1 MSSLI
6 HPQLPLGFEPGELF
20 TFDSFVAGSNAVAVG
35 IAKQS
40 ALYGHS
46 EADAAS
52 NKVEGQL
59 YFWGDNG
66 LGKSHLL
73 QACCNLAAK
82 NHRTVCY
89 LTQAEILDQS
99 VAMFDGLEQVDMIC
113 LDDIDTWLID
123 DAWETA
129 LFNLINNVRE
139 NNNCLL
145 MASAHPPEEAFV
157 KLPDLRSRLAWGPV
171 FHLQEL
177 TDKEKYQALHFRA
190 KQNGLELPENVADYL
205 MQRYPRDM
213 FGLFERLAVL
223 DKASMAM
230 QRKLTIPLIKSVFG

>member
-1 MSSLI
+1 MDALI

-20 TFDSFVAGSNAVAVG
+20 TFDSLVAGTNSVAVG
-35 IAKQS
+35 IAQRTALELRS
-40 ALYGHS
+40 ASS
-46 EADAAS
+46 E
-52 NKVEGQL
+52 KQL
-59 YFWGDNG
+59 YFWGEAG

-82 NHRTVCY
+82 NHHTVCY
-89 LTQAEILDQS
+89 LTQTEILGQS
-99 VAMFDGLEQVDMIC
+99 VDIFDGLEQVELIC
-113 LDDIDTWLID
+113 LDDIDSWLINSD
-123 DAWETA
+123 WERA

-157 KLPDLRSRLAWGPV
+157 KLPDLRSRLGWGPV
-171 FHLQEL
+171 FHLQQL
-177 TDKEKYQALHFRA
+177 TDKEKYQALRYRA

-223 DKASMAM
+223 DQASMAM